1 MGYLKRILGM
11 SIKKKL
17 LLPILACIVLSNLAY
32 TVFWASKHSSAL
44 LEAFDS
50 EVQLAQRFVVPPVAA
65 AVWDFNSDAAMGAI
79 QGIAEMENALF
90 VQVIVDGESFSEVF
104 VDEARREEFSQQISG
119 ILEDEAADKT
129 VEVNK
134 VVYVKFPLNL
144 ADGTN
149 VGQMVMGFNNGIIHT
164 TITSLYQQSA
174 VIGFAICL
182 LIGVIVYFSA
192 ASVTRP
198 LDRIV
203 DRIDALRSGDTES
216 AVPEKSRGDEL
227 GRLAAAVVEFVD
239 AMRANAE
246 LEESSKAAAEEQ
258 AGVVRE
264 LANGLNNLSKG
275 NLSYRI
281 KTEMSPEYTALRS
294 DFNQTAET
302 LDDLI
307 GRVLVTISQMEQ
319 QIGEM
324 ASGTD
329 DLSQRTENQAA
340 TLEETAAALD
350 SITSNVRSATT
361 QTQEVEGTIAETSK
375 VAQRSGDIVQRT
387 VQAMKEIDES
397 SEKISEINSVIDDI
411 SFQTSLLAL
420 NAGVEAARAG
430 EVGRGFAVVASEVR
444 SLALKSATSANEIRE
459 LIRTSSE
466 KVKVG
471 VDLVDAAGRSLEEII
486 EKIQSVSTLIT
497 QIAASSGE
505 QASTISEINA
515 GMIELDRVTQQNASM
530 VLKSSDQ
537 GKSLQQAAS
546 ELAELVAGL
555 KPTSQGGAA
564 TAYDEAPQ
572 AMANDDVFG
581 SDDFGIDDFA
591 AQGFDDDSF
600 DADRLAG

>member
-1 MGYLKRILGM
+1 M
-11 SIKKKL
+11 
-17 LLPILACIVLSNLAY
+17 
-32 TVFWASKHSSAL
+32 
-44 LEAFDS
+44 
-50 EVQLAQRFVVPPVAA
+50 
-65 AVWDFNSDAAMGAI
+65 
-79 QGIAEMENALF
+79 
-90 VQVIVDGESFSEVF
+90 
-104 VDEARREEFSQQISG
+104 
-119 ILEDEAADKT
+119 
-129 VEVNK
+129 
-134 VVYVKFPLNL
+134 
-144 ADGTN
+144 
-149 VGQMVMGFNNGIIHT
+149 
-164 TITSLYQQSA
+164 
-174 VIGFAICL
+174 
-182 LIGVIVYFSA
+182 IVYFSA

-203 DRIDALRSGDTES
+203 DRIDALRSGDTDS

-387 VQAMKEIDES
+387 VLAMKEIDES

-564 TAYDEAPQ
+564 NAYDEAPQ

-581 SDDFGIDDFA
+581 SDDFGIEDFA

-600 DADRLAG
+600 DTDRLAG

>member
-32 TVFWASKHSSAL
+32 TVFWASKHSTAL
-44 LEAFDS
+44 VDAFDK
-50 EVQLAQRFVVPPVAA
+50 EVKLAQRFVVSPVAA
-65 AVWDFNSDAAMGAI
+65 AVWDFNSDAALGAI
-79 QGIAEMENALF
+79 QGVAEMENALF
-90 VQVIVDGESFSEVF
+90 VQVLVDGETFSEVF
-104 VDEARREEFSQQISG
+104 VGEERREELTQTVARL
-119 ILEDEAADKT
+119 LEDEAAET
-129 VEVNK
+129 SLEANE
-134 VVYVKFPLNL
+134 VVYVKFPLVL
-144 ADGTN
+144 PDGTN
-149 VGQMVMGFNNGIIHT
+149 VGQMVMGFNNDTIHAT
-164 TITSLYQQSA
+164 VSSLYMQSA
-174 VIGFAICL
+174 IIGFAICL
-182 LIGVIVYFSA
+182 LIGVIVYLSA

-216 AVPEKSRGDEL
+216 AVPEKNRGDEL

-246 LEESSKAAAEEQ
+246 LEEKSKAAAEEQ
-258 AGVVRE
+258 AGVVQE
-264 LANGLNNLSKG
+264 LANGLNHLSKG

-281 KTEMSPEYTALRS
+281 TTEMSPEYTALRS

-319 QIGEM
+319 QISEM
-324 ASGTD
+324 AAGTD

-361 QTQEVEGTIAETSK
+361 QTQEVEGTISETSE
-375 VAQRSGDIVQRT
+375 VALRSGDIVQRT

-466 KVKVG
+466 KVKIG
-471 VDLVDAAGRSLEEII
+471 VDLVDEAGRSLDEII
-486 EKIQSVSTLIT
+486 SKIQAVSALTT

-555 KPTSQGGAA
+555 KPSSLGLSGGGEDAQ
-564 TAYDEAPQ
+564 D
-572 AMANDDVFG
+572 MAGDDIFG
-581 SDDFGIDDFA
+581 SETFGGTGFEDDI
-591 AQGFDDDSF
+591 F
-600 DADRLAG
+600 DADRMAS

>member
-1 MGYLKRILGM
+1 MSGHLKRFLSM

-17 LLPILACIVLSNLAY
+17 LLPILACIVLSNFAY
-32 TVFWASKHSSAL
+32 TVFWASKHSNAL
-44 LEAFDS
+44 MDAFD
-50 EVQLAQRFVVPPVAA
+50 EEIQLAQRFVVPPVAA

-79 QGIAEMENALF
+79 QGVAEMDNALF
-90 VQVIVDGESFSEVF
+90 AEVVVDGGSFAEVF
-104 VDEARREEFSQQISG
+104 VDEARREELKEQIAN
-119 ILEDEAADKT
+119 LLADESPESTA
-129 VEVNK
+129 EINQ
-134 VVYVKFPLNL
+134 VVYVKFPVVL
-144 ADGTN
+144 ADGTT
-149 VGQMVMGFNNGIIHT
+149 VGQMVMGFHNG
-164 TITSLYQQSA
+164 TISDTVSSLYLQSA
-174 VIGFAICL
+174 IIGLAVCL
-182 LIGVIVYFSA
+182 LIGVIVYLSA

-203 DRIDALRSGDTES
+203 DRIDTLRGGDTES
-216 AVPEKSRGDEL
+216 PVPEKRRRDEL
-227 GRLAAAVVEFVD
+227 GRLAAAVVEFVE

-246 LEESSKAAAEEQ
+246 MEATSKAAAAEQ
-258 AGVVRE
+258 AGVVQE

-281 KTEMSPEYTALRS
+281 EKEMSPEYTALRS

-307 GRVLVTISQMEQ
+307 GRVLVTISQMDQ

-329 DLSQRTENQAA
+329 DLSRRTENQAA

-350 SITSNVRSATT
+350 SITSNVRNATT
-361 QTQEVEGTIAETSK
+361 QTREVEGTISETSEE
-375 VAQRSGDIVQRT
+375 ALRSGDIVKRT

-397 SEKISEINSVIDDI
+397 SEKISAINSVIDDI
-411 SFQTSLLAL
+411 SFQTNLLAL

-444 SLALKSATSANEIRE
+444 SLALKSATSANEIRD
-459 LIRTSSE
+459 LIHASSE

-471 VDLVDAAGRSLEEII
+471 VELVDEAGRSLEHII
-486 EKIQSVSTLIT
+486 AKIQSVSTLIT

-537 GKSLQQAAS
+537 GKRLQQAAS
-546 ELAELVAGL
+546 ELADLVAGL
-555 KPTSQGGAA
+555 KPSAPGTARAGLNADASCGAYG
-564 TAYDEAPQ
+564 T
-572 AMANDDVFG
+572 
-581 SDDFGIDDFA
+581 DDFGM
-591 AQGFDDDSF
+591 DSF
-600 DADRLAG
+600 DPERLAG

>member
-1 MGYLKRILGM
+1 MGFLKRMLGM

-17 LLPILACIVLSNLAY
+17 LLPILACIVLSNFAY
-32 TVFWASKHSSAL
+32 TVFWASKHSTAL
-44 LEAFDS
+44 ISAFDA
-50 EVQLAQRFVVPPVAA
+50 EVKLAQRFVAPPVAA
-65 AVWDFNSDAAMGAI
+65 AVWDFNSDAARGAI
-79 QGIAEMENALF
+79 QGIADMENALF
-90 VQVIVDGESFSEVF
+90 VQVIVDGEIFSEIF
-104 VDEARREEFSQQISG
+104 VGEEQREELTEQVAALLQ
-119 ILEDEAADKT
+119 DEAAEKS
-129 VEVNK
+129 VEANE
-134 VVYVKFPLNL
+134 VVYVKFPLTL
-144 ADGTN
+144 SDGTD
-149 VGQMVMGFNNGIIHT
+149 VGQMVMGFSNGAIHAT
-164 TITSLYQQSA
+164 VSSLYLQSA
-174 VIGFAICL
+174 IIGLAICL

-203 DRIDALRSGDTES
+203 DRIDALRSGDTHS
-216 AVPEKSRGDEL
+216 PVPEKRRGDEL

-246 LEESSKAAAEEQ
+246 LEEKSKAAAEEQ

-264 LANGLNNLSKG
+264 LANGLNQLSKG
-275 NLSYRI
+275 DLSYRI
-281 KTEMSPEYTALRS
+281 KKEMSPEYTALRS

-307 GRVLVTISQMEQ
+307 GRVLVTIAQMDQ

-324 ASGTD
+324 ATGTD

-340 TLEETAAALD
+340 TLEQTAAALD

-361 QTQEVEGTIAETSK
+361 QTQEVEGTISETSK
-375 VAQRSGDIVQRT
+375 VALRSGDIVQRT

-471 VDLVDAAGRSLEEII
+471 VELVDEAGRSLDEII
-486 EKIQSVSTLIT
+486 EKIQAVSTLTT

-505 QASTISEINA
+505 QSSTISEINA

-537 GKSLQQAAS
+537 GKSLQRAAS

-555 KPTSQGGAA
+555 KPTSQSQGGTPA
-564 TAYDEAPQ
+564 TQ
-572 AMANDDVFG
+572 GMVHGDDFG
-581 SDDFGIDDFA
+581 SDDFGGTGFGDEGFDIDDF
-591 AQGFDDDSF
+591 DT
-600 DADRLAG
+600 DRLAG